1 MSDTLRS
8 TPAFAREVP
17 HLPQNTPAPGVAR
30 LYYEAH
36 ITVEPLDAESFGY
49 SDFVDAIEQDH
60 KNWRASKFEH
70 DDVDNIA
77 DKWFLSAKSS
87 HLDSMKWS
95 VRTMLADL
103 RSHGFVIERWKIEE
117 AVLDSKHGDSEE
129 TLNV

>member
-1 MSDTLRS
+1 MSDTM
-8 TPAFAREVP
+8 
-17 HLPQNTPAPGVAR
+17 AR

-77 DKWFLSAKSS
+77 DKWFLSAKSN
-87 HLDSMKWS
+87 HLPAMKWAVS
-95 VRTMLADL
+95 TMLADL
-103 RSHGFVIERWKIEE
+103 RGHGFVIERWKIEE
-117 AVLDSKHGDSEE
+117 AVLDSKYGDSEE
-129 TLNV
+129 MLNV